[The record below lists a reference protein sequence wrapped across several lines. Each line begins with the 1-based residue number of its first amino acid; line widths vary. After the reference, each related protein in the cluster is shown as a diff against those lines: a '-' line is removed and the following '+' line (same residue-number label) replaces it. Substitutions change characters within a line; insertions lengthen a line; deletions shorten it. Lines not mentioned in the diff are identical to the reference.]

1 MSIITTSSRK
11 TDTVLWYGAVWDD
24 ISQRHVNFTWGPT
37 KPLSGSC
44 ADGTKKKTD
53 MYTHHRGSLCADRM
67 KKTSPHTTMAH
78 FGQTRWNRETSTHTT
93 MAHFV
98 HTRWRR
104 RLTSTHT
111 TKASTHTT
119 MAHFHRW
126 GVKKK
131 TNKYTHHNGSLC
143 ADRMKKTDKY
153 THHNG
158 SLSQVGCEEEN
169 TSTHTTKASTHIT
182 KAHFVQMRQTS
193 TPNKGKCTHITKAHF
208 VQMRWRRH
216 TSTHTPQRQVH
227 THHKGSLCADETKK
241 KTSTHTPQRLTLCRW
256 DEEEDKQL
264 HTHTHHKG
272 SLCADETKKKTDKYT
287 HTTKAQFVQMRRRR
301 RQVHT
306 HHKGLLCTDGT
317 SWMGV
322 QHLNGTAQCSL
333 ILQQADLVDLILCY

>member
-78 FGQTRWNRETSTHTT
+78 FGQTRWKRETSTHTT

-98 HTRWRR
+98 QTRWRR

-119 MAHFHRW
+119 MAHFRRW
-126 GVKKK
+126 GVKK

-143 ADRMKKTDKY
+143 ADRMKKT
-153 THHNG
+153 
-158 SLSQVGCEEEN
+158 
-169 TSTHTTKASTHIT
+169 STHTTMAHFHRWDVKKKTQVHTPQRQVHTSQRLTLCRWDEEDKQVHPTKASAHTSQRLTMCRWDEEDIQVHTHHKGKYTHIT
-182 KAHFVQMRQTS
+182 KAHFVQMRQ
-193 TPNKGKCTHITKAHF
+193 
-208 VQMRWRRH
+208 RRK
-216 TSTHTPQRQVH
+216 QV
-227 THHKGSLCADETKK
+227 
-241 KTSTHTPQRLTLCRW
+241 
-256 DEEEDKQL
+256 
-264 HTHTHHKG
+264 HTHHKG